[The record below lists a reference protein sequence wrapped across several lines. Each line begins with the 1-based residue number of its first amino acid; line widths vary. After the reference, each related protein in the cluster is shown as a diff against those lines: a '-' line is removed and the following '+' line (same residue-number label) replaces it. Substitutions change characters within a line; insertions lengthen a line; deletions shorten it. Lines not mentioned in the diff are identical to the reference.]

1 MKVESQDQQWATD
14 REVETLRNVVDDL
27 PVTVWIAAFVGA
39 AERFTFYGLTAPW
52 RTSCISM
59 PIAAYLASIHST
71 VN

>member
-1 MKVESQDQQWATD
+1 MGTMEAESQDQRRATD
-14 REVETLRNVVDDL
+14 QEVETLRNVVDDL

-52 RTSCISM
+52 RTSCISLHL
-59 PIAAYLASIHST
+59 AAHL